1 VKDLPA
7 CFVEYYIQRKTL
19 VKEADSLL
27 IRQLVATVAL
37 AASLMEGAMYKGMP
51 QMDVEGQIF
60 LVNRQQEMSE
70 AYVPETVEANVQGTT
85 RRMRPDA
92 AKALEE
98 MFAAAKKEAK
108 ISFLTVSGY
117 RSFPKQQIVYGSKV
131 KATGSE
137 KKAQEYVAPP
147 GASEHQLGLAMDVG
161 AKSASSG
168 LNGSFGKTKAGK
180 WLKENAHRFGFIIR
194 YPQEWEAVT
203 GYKYEPW
210 HVRYVGVTHATAMYE
225 QKIPMETYIQSLQA
239 EAVLDIL
246 EP

>member
-1 VKDLPA
+1 
-7 CFVEYYIQRKTL
+7 
-19 VKEADSLL
+19 LL

-37 AASLMEGAMYKGMP
+37 TASLMEGAMFKGMP
-51 QMDVEGQIF
+51 QMDAEGQLF
-60 LVNRQQEMSE
+60 LVNRQQEMSQ
-70 AYVPETVEANVQGTT
+70 AYEPVTVAANVQGST
-85 RRMRPDA
+85 RNMRPDA
-92 AKALEE
+92 ANALEE
-98 MFAAAKKEAK
+98 MFRAAKKEAR

-117 RSFPKQQIVYGSKV
+117 RSFAKQQAVYGKKV
-131 KATGSE
+131 KKTGSE

-161 AKSASSG
+161 AKGASSD

-210 HVRYVGVTHATAMYE
+210 HVRYVGVENATKVYE
-225 QKIPMETYIQSLQA
+225 LKIPLETYIQSVQTDA
-239 EAVLDIL
+239 ILDIL